1 MKKEIIA
8 TNMKGMLKWL
18 FQPVHGSSCP
28 AAKYFPIF
36 LMHTRS
42 SWTPFLLLHQWWVLI
57 TWAFAELLSQRL
69 CLNSWDNVRLSKRV
83 LQENQMTDAGKI
95 MKVTFE
101 QLLPRPGH
109 DYIFDPTIKKFL
121 GETFLDPLAINKG
134 KRENYRGMSS
144 NNLKLD

>member
-1 MKKEIIA
+1 MVISACAWQQLPSCKIFSNLSDAHKKQLDTFFA
-8 TNMKGMLKWL
+8 TASVMSTDYMGICRTLVTEAL
-18 FQPVHGSSCP
+18 PQLQF
-28 AAKYFPIF
+28 
-36 LMHTRS
+36 
-42 SWTPFLLLHQWWVLI
+42 
-57 TWAFAELLSQRL
+57 
-69 CLNSWDNVRLSKRV
+69 SWDNVRLSKRV
-83 LQENQMTDAGKI
+83 LLENQMTDAGKI